1 MENTVS
7 WHTLCPSKAIANG
20 QARGFDPEGLGRIT
34 VFVVRWEGQFRAWYD
49 WCPHWRTGPMAWRR
63 DAYFSG
69 DGQAL
74 MCHAHGARFDPL
86 SGQCTLGP
94 CQGQALRSV
103 VMRLNE
109 SAEIQINTDSLNT
122 SLTNGE

>member
-1 MENTVS
+1 MS
-7 WHTLCPSKAIANG
+7 WQTLCPSEAIAEG
-20 QARGFDPEGLGRIT
+20 QARGFDPQGVGRST
-34 VFVVRWEGQFRAWYD
+34 VFVVRWQGQWRAWHD
-49 WCPHWRTGPMAWRR
+49 WCPHWGTGPMAWRK

-94 CQGQALRSV
+94 CMGQALRPAPL
-103 VMRLNE
+103 RLDKTG
-109 SAEIQINTDSLNT
+109 AIEIETT
-122 SLTNGE
+122 SLSTQQTQGDKT

>member
-1 MENTVS
+1 MS

-20 QARGFDPEGLGRIT
+20 QARGFDPQGLGRTT
-34 VFVVRWEGQFRAWYD
+34 VFVVRWQGQWRAWHD

-94 CQGQALRSV
+94 CQGQALRPV
-103 VMRLNE
+103 VLRLNE
-109 SAEIQINTDSLNT
+109 SAEIEINTDSLNN
-122 SLTNGE
+122 SLTQGDMK

>member
-1 MENTVS
+1 MS
-7 WHTLCPSKAIANG
+7 WQTLCSSEAIAEG
-20 QARGFDPEGLGRIT
+20 QARGFDPQGVGRST
-34 VFVVRWEGQFRAWYD
+34 VFVVRWQGQWRAWHD
-49 WCPHWRTGPMAWRR
+49 WCPHWGTGPMAWRK

-94 CQGQALRSV
+94 CMGQALRPATL
-103 VMRLNE
+103 RLDKTG
-109 SAEIQINTDSLNT
+109 AIEIDTT
-122 SLTNGE
+122 SLSTLSIQGDKT